1 MRRFPT
7 VVVRGEVLSSWLTVS
22 DYSKSRLASE
32 LGVSKGRVS
41 QLLTS
46 GQEPSAH
53 LIAKLMSVTR
63 LPFERIF
70 RVVRE
75 APVVVEPGVK
85 GHVNIVEHNGD
96 RRFRPKERRGAADR
110 RGASHSRS
118 HRSRRAASRRRRS
131 A

>member
-7 VVVRGEVLSSWLTVS
+7 VVVLGEVLTSWLTVS
-22 DYSKSRLASE
+22 DYSKSRLAGE

-46 GQEPSAH
+46 EEEPSAH

-75 APVVVEPGVK
+75 APVMVGSGAK
-85 GHVNIVEHNGD
+85 SRINIVEHNGD
-96 RRFRPKERRGAADR
+96 RRFRPKGRRGAPDR
-110 RGASHSRS
+110 RGARRS
-118 HRSRRAASRRRRS
+118 HRGRRAVSRRRRS